1 MAIIL
6 SEGKRDEALGM
17 FLPLFQKRGIEINIS
32 QLKQFLLN
40 KFVTEAGI
48 HALSQGSNFYLL
60 GVARYYFNGELT
72 KNSRLNALYPQFKDK
87 FIPEVCQRLDAVVNI
102 LRGSYID
109 SVGTKFELPEDFGN
123 LSLEA
128 LLKKYNKAINKELGI
143 ETAPAKKEVVE
154 PKQKIS
160 QSTKVG
166 RKYSY
171 EILYSFEDAKKYK
184 QYTEPGAWCI
194 TYGKQH
200 YDGYIKRLKIH
211 YVIFKKDG
219 FENIPRKKGK
229 NWTKMKP
236 QDEYG
241 NSLIALLQSNSTGEP
256 VYITSRWNHGSSS
269 DNSLCEADHAYTKE
283 EFFAVTGCDDAT
295 LQRAFEQWKEKSKE
309 LGSKN
314 APIDRKELYAKKL
327 DVLRTFK
334 YAQMMINGGANIQD
348 AIGGG
353 IIIRDGKNYKGTYLV
368 FIKKNEETWYT
379 LMDRKQM
386 FYDTYLTKASWS
398 PSYLILSRDNNF
410 TLLKDDS
417 DRFYIFDHIHHTF
430 VNIDGQTRFK
440 DVSDSIKWSRGAKNE
455 RFIMLALSGNQIALL
470 DLLTMKPIRARNGSG
485 WFESITVLNVVGN
498 DSNRNS
504 RGQVVLPYNITNK
517 VLKLV
522 YDSASNEIYLFD
534 TRNGRFIEA
543 KNENG
548 FVLSRRQRYS
558 DIGFIA
564 YVNGNEYQIGSGTKI
579 LIKLQRVSNGEW
591 FAINGY
597 DTFRD
602 IDIDKSL
609 IVGYKGYDEEM
620 AHYVDGTTGKML
632 MINGKPLETPTVEMM
647 SADSYIAISLS
658 KAETGNFWL
667 KVALFNPIN
676 RTMFHDN
683 TSGWYFSVY
692 GGVGPKVYYPND
704 RKNTYQLP
712 NAEQAAQIV
721 NQEKNNVTNK
731 FSDMMNRMNR

>member
-17 FLPLFQKRGIEINIS
+17 FLPLFQKRGIETNIS

-87 FIPEVCQRLDAVVNI
+87 FIPEACQRLDAVINI

-123 LSLEA
+123 LSLDA
-128 LLKKYNKAINKELGI
+128 LLKKYNKAINKELGT
-143 ETAPAKKEVVE
+143 ETTQAKKEVVE

-211 YVIFKKDG
+211 YVIFKRNG

-241 NSLIALLQSNSTGEP
+241 NSLIAVLQSNSTGEP
-256 VYITSRWNHGSSS
+256 VYITSRWNHGSPS
-269 DNSLCEADHAYTKE
+269 DNSQCEADHAYTKE

-295 LQRAFEQWKEKSKE
+295 LQRAFEQWKEKTKE
-309 LGSKN
+309 LGNKN
-314 APIDRKELYAKKL
+314 VPIDRKELYAKKL

-334 YAQMMINGGANIQD
+334 YAQMMINGGANLQD

-353 IIIRDGKNYKGTYLV
+353 TIIRDGKNYKGTYLV
-368 FIKKNEETWYT
+368 FIEKNEETWYT

-386 FYDTYLTKASWS
+386 FYDTYLTKAYWTQSD
-398 PSYLILSRDNNF
+398 LIVARGNNF
-410 TLLKDDS
+410 TLLRDDS
-417 DRFYIFDHIHHTF
+417 NRFYIFDHIHHTF

-440 DVSDSIKWSRGAKNE
+440 DVSNSIKLSRGAKNE

-470 DLLTMKPIRARNGSG
+470 DLLTMKPIKARNGSG
-485 WFESITVLNVVGN
+485 WFESITTLGN
-498 DSNRNS
+498 RDGNINY
-504 RGQVVLPYNITNK
+504 RGHIKLPYDITNK

-534 TRNGRFIEA
+534 TRNGRFIET

-548 FVLSRRQRYS
+548 FVISRWQRYS
-558 DIGFIA
+558 DIGFIT
-564 YVNGNEYQIGSGTKI
+564 YVNGNEYQIGSDNKI
-579 LIKLQRVSNGEW
+579 LIKLQRASNGEW
-591 FAINGY
+591 FSVNGY

-602 IDIDKSL
+602 IKIDKSL

-647 SADSYIAISLS
+647 SADSYTAISLS
-658 KAETGNFWL
+658 KSGTGNFWL
-667 KVALFNPIN
+667 KVALFNPVN

-692 GGVGPKVYYPND
+692 GGIGPKVYYPND
-704 RKNTYQLP
+704 WKNTYKLP
-712 NAEQAAQIV
+712 NAEQAAQMA
-721 NQEKNNVTNK
+721 NQEKNDVTNK
-731 FSDMMNRMNR
+731 FSDMMNRMNI

>member
-17 FLPLFQKRGIEINIS
+17 FLPLFQKRGIETNIS

-87 FIPEVCQRLDAVVNI
+87 FIPEACQRLDAVINI

-143 ETAPAKKEVVE
+143 ETAQAKKEVVE

-160 QSTKVG
+160 QSTKVD

-211 YVIFKKDG
+211 YVIFKRNG

-241 NSLIALLQSNSTGEP
+241 NSLIAVLQSNSTGEP
-256 VYITSRWNHGSSS
+256 VYITSRWNHGSPS
-269 DNSLCEADHAYTKE
+269 DNSQCEADHAYTKE

-295 LQRAFEQWKEKSKE
+295 LQRAFEQWKEKTKE
-309 LGSKN
+309 LGNKN
-314 APIDRKELYAKKL
+314 VPIDRKELYAKKL

-334 YAQMMINGGANIQD
+334 YAQMMINGGANLQD

-353 IIIRDGKNYKGTYLV
+353 TIIRDGKNYKGTYLV
-368 FIKKNEETWYT
+368 FIEKNEETWYT

-386 FYDTYLTKASWS
+386 FYDTYLTKAYWTQSD
-398 PSYLILSRDNNF
+398 LIVARGNNF
-410 TLLKDDS
+410 TLLRDDS
-417 DRFYIFDHIHHTF
+417 NRFYIFDHIHHTF
-430 VNIDGQTRFK
+430 VNIDSQTRFK
-440 DVSDSIKWSRGAKNE
+440 DISDNIKWDRDIENE
-455 RFIMLALSGNQIALL
+455 RFIILALSSNQIALV
-470 DLLTMKPIRARNGSG
+470 DLSTMKPIKARNGSG
-485 WFESITVLNVVGN
+485 WFESITRLDGK
-498 DSNRNS
+498 DSNRNY
-504 RGQVVLPYNITNK
+504 RGQIDLPYDITNK

-522 YDSASNEIYLFD
+522 YDSASNEFYLFD
-534 TRNGRFIEA
+534 TRDGRFIET

-548 FVLSRRQRYS
+548 FMLSNWQTYS
-558 DIGFIA
+558 DMGFIK
-564 YVNGNEYQIGSGTKI
+564 YVNGNEDYFNSDANI
-579 LIKLQRVSNGEW
+579 LIKLQKISNGEW
-591 FAINGY
+591 VTINGY

-602 IDIDKSL
+602 IEIVQSL
-609 IVGYKGYDEEM
+609 IVGYKGYDEEV
-620 AHYVDGTTGKML
+620 AHYVDMTTGKML

-647 SADSYIAISLS
+647 YADSYIAISLS
-658 KAETGNFWL
+658 KTGTGNFWL
-667 KVALFNPIN
+667 KVALFNPVN

-683 TSGWYFSVY
+683 ISGWYFTVY
-692 GGVGPKVYYPND
+692 GGTGPKVYYPND
-704 RKNTYQLP
+704 WKNTYRLP
-712 NAEQAAQIV
+712 NAEQAAQMV
-721 NQEKNNVTNK
+721 NQEKNDVTNK
-731 FSDMMNRMNR
+731 FSDMMNRMNK

>member
-17 FLPLFQKRGIEINIS
+17 FLPLFQKRGIETNIS

-87 FIPEVCQRLDAVVNI
+87 FIPEACQRLDAVINI

-143 ETAPAKKEVVE
+143 ETAPAKKEAVE
-154 PKQKIS
+154 SKQKIS

-166 RKYSY
+166 IKYSY

-211 YVIFKKDG
+211 YVIFKRDG

-229 NWTKMKP
+229 NWTAMKP

-241 NSLIALLQSNSTGEP
+241 NSLIAVLQSNSTGEP
-256 VYITSRWNHGSSS
+256 VYITSRWNHGSSI

-309 LGSKN
+309 LGNKN
-314 APIDRKELYAKKL
+314 VPIDRKELYAKKL

-334 YAQMMINGGANIQD
+334 YAQMMINGGANLQD

-353 IIIRDGKNYKGTYLV
+353 TIIRDGKNYKGTYLV

-386 FYDTYLTKASWS
+386 FYDTYLTKASWG
-398 PSYLILSRDNNF
+398 PSNLIAVRGKNF

-430 VNIDGQTRFK
+430 VNIDNQTRFK
-440 DVSDSIKWSRGAKNE
+440 YVSDNIKLNRDIENE
-455 RFIMLALSGNQIALL
+455 RFIILALSSNQIALV
-470 DLLTMKPIRARNGSG
+470 DLSTMKPIKARNGSG
-485 WFESITVLNVVGN
+485 WFESITRLDGK
-498 DSNRNS
+498 DSNRNY
-504 RGQVVLPYNITNK
+504 RGQIDLPYDITNK

-522 YDSASNEIYLFD
+522 YDSASNEFYLFD
-534 TRNGRFIEA
+534 TRDGRFIET

-548 FVLSRRQRYS
+548 FMLSRWQIYS
-558 DIGFIA
+558 DMGFIK
-564 YVNGNEYQIGSGTKI
+564 YVNGNEDYFNSDANI
-579 LIKLQRVSNGEW
+579 LIKLQKISNGEW
-591 FAINGY
+591 VTINGY

-602 IDIDKSL
+602 IEIVKSL
-609 IVGYKGYDEEM
+609 IVGYKGYDEEV
-620 AHYVDGTTGKML
+620 AHYVDMTTGKML

-647 SADSYIAISLS
+647 YADSYIAISLS
-658 KAETGNFWL
+658 KTGTGNFWL
-667 KVALFNPIN
+667 KVALFNPVN

-683 TSGWYFSVY
+683 ISGWYFSVY
-692 GGVGPKVYYPND
+692 GGRGPKVYYPHD
-704 RKNTYQLP
+704 WKNTYRLP
-712 NAEQAAQIV
+712 NAEQAAQMV
-721 NQEKNNVTNK
+721 NQEKNDITNK
-731 FSDMMNRMNR
+731 FSDMMNRMNK

>member
-1 MAIIL
+1 M
-6 SEGKRDEALGM
+6 
-17 FLPLFQKRGIEINIS
+17 
-32 QLKQFLLN
+32 
-40 KFVTEAGI
+40 
-48 HALSQGSNFYLL
+48 
-60 GVARYYFNGELT
+60 
-72 KNSRLNALYPQFKDK
+72 
-87 FIPEVCQRLDAVVNI
+87 
-102 LRGSYID
+102 
-109 SVGTKFELPEDFGN
+109 
-123 LSLEA
+123 
-128 LLKKYNKAINKELGI
+128 
-143 ETAPAKKEVVE
+143 
-154 PKQKIS
+154 
-160 QSTKVG
+160 
-166 RKYSY
+166 
-171 EILYSFEDAKKYK
+171 
-184 QYTEPGAWCI
+184 
-194 TYGKQH
+194 
-200 YDGYIKRLKIH
+200 
-211 YVIFKKDG
+211 
-219 FENIPRKKGK
+219 
-229 NWTKMKP
+229 
-236 QDEYG
+236 
-241 NSLIALLQSNSTGEP
+241 
-256 VYITSRWNHGSSS
+256 
-269 DNSLCEADHAYTKE
+269 
-283 EFFAVTGCDDAT
+283 
-295 LQRAFEQWKEKSKE
+295 
-309 LGSKN
+309 
-314 APIDRKELYAKKL
+314 
-327 DVLRTFK
+327 
-334 YAQMMINGGANIQD
+334 
-348 AIGGG
+348 
-353 IIIRDGKNYKGTYLV
+353 
-368 FIKKNEETWYT
+368 
-379 LMDRKQM
+379 
-386 FYDTYLTKASWS
+386 
-398 PSYLILSRDNNF
+398 
-410 TLLKDDS
+410 KDDS

-647 SADSYIAISLS
+647 VADSYIAISLS